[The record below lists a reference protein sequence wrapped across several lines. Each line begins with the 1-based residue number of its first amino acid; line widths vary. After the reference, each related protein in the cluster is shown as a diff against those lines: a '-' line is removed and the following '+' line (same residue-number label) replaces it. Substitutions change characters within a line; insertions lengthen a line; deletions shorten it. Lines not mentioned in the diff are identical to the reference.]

1 LSWVK
6 PREVSRMFIRKRRI
20 DGHIYYVVEE
30 TVRLKGKRNPT
41 ARAIVY
47 LGNEKNLARAY
58 EKELRAYLKAADK
71 LQRMEKA
78 LAVMGPEAEYR
89 GGR

>member
-1 LSWVK
+1 
-6 PREVSRMFIRKRRI
+6 MFIRRRI
-20 DGHIYYVVEE
+20 VNGRVYFDVVETIKPE
-30 TVRLKGKRNPT
+30 GKRDNT
-41 ARAIVY
+41 TRAVVP
-47 LGNEKNLARAY
+47 LGHEPNLGRAY
-58 EKELRAYLKAADK
+58 QKELRAYLKAADK

>member
-1 LSWVK
+1 
-6 PREVSRMFIRKRRI
+6 MFIRKRSI
-20 DGHIYYVVEE
+20 NGQTYYVVEE
-30 TVRLKGKRNPT
+30 TFRRKDKPHPVPRT
-41 ARAIVY
+41 VVY
-47 LGNEKNLARAY
+47 LGHEKNLARAY

>member
-1 LSWVK
+1 
-6 PREVSRMFIRKRRI
+6 MFIRSQVINGRV
-20 DGHIYYVVEE
+20 YYSVVESCRPE
-30 TVRLKGKRNPT
+30 GKRDTIRIIAP
-41 ARAIVY
+41 
-47 LGNEKNLARAY
+47 LGHEKNLGKAY
-58 EKELRAYLKAADK
+58 QKELRAYLKAADK